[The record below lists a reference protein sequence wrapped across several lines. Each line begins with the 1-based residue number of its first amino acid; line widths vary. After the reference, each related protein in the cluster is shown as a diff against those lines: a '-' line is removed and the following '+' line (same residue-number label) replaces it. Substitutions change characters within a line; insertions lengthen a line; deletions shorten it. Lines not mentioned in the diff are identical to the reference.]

1 MSAATVKANK
11 YDPLRRFLSADTAAP
26 LDLPPLNWS
35 RFRVRIS
42 GSGKAPSALSPL
54 RWVVEFADA

>member
-1 MSAATVKANK
+1 MMAKA
-11 YDPLRRFLSADTAAP
+11 
-26 LDLPPLNWS
+26 LDLPPLNRS

-42 GSGKAPSALSPL
+42 GSGKAPPALSPL